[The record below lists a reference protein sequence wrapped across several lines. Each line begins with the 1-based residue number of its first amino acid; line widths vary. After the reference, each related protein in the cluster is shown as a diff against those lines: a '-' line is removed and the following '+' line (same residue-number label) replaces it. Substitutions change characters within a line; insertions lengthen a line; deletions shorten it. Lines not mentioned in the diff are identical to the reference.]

1 MRRAIVAGAGL
12 ALIVGAG
19 AVAAST
25 GALDRIAAPGAAS
38 PASSAS
44 PSASSQPEARTAKV
58 VQRAIETSADL
69 DGTLGYEAARGPVL
83 AGSPGTVTRL
93 PAEGQVI
100 KRGQVLYELDGT
112 VKPRLLYGDRPLWR
126 ELRPG
131 MSRGTDVRQLEAN
144 LRALG
149 YAPKGMKVDGTW
161 DAKTTTAVKRWQKA
175 TGRTQ
180 DGTLDGSD
188 LVFLPGAIRVQSHQA
203 EAGQAVGPGAPV
215 LQATSATR
223 VVTLALSA
231 SRQDLV
237 QPGQAVTVELP
248 DGSVVNGTV
257 REIGRVATAGQD
269 GSTTVPVTIDL
280 DRSARLPDLD
290 AAPVTVH
297 VVTERHDDVLAV
309 PVNALVALL
318 EGGYAVEKVDGSGP
332 HAYVRVETGL
342 FEDGFVE
349 VSGTGLTAGD
359 TVVVSR

>member
-1 MRRAIVAGAGL
+1 MRRALIAGAGL
-12 ALIVGAG
+12 ALVVGAG
-19 AVAAST
+19 AVAASS
-25 GALDRIAAPGAAS
+25 GALGGLAAAAGPSASGS
-38 PASSAS
+38 PTASSA
-44 PSASSQPEARTAKV
+44 PSDVRTAKV

-69 DGTLGYEAARGPVL
+69 DGTLGYEAARGDVL
-83 AGSPGTVTRL
+83 AGSPGVVTRL
-93 PAEGQVI
+93 PAVGDVI
-100 KRGQVLYELDGT
+100 KRGQVLYELDGK

-126 ELRPG
+126 ALRAG
-131 MSRGTDVRQLEAN
+131 MSNGADVRQLEAN
-144 LRALG
+144 LKALG
-149 YAPKGMKVDGTW
+149 DAPKGMKVDGHW

-188 LVFLPGAIRVQSHQA
+188 LAFLPGPIRVQAQRA
-203 EAGQAVGPGAPV
+203 EVGQAVGPGAPV
-215 LQATSATR
+215 LGATTATR

-237 QPGQAVTVELP
+237 QPGQAVSVELP
-248 DGSVVNGTV
+248 DGSMVDGTV
-257 REIGRVATAGQD
+257 RSIGRVATAAQD

-280 DRSARLPDLD
+280 DPTAKLPDLD

-318 EGGYAVEKVDGSGP
+318 EGGYAVEKVDASGA
-332 HAYVRVETGL
+332 HQYLRVETGL
-342 FEDGFVE
+342 FQDGFVE
-349 VSGTGLTAGD
+349 VSGTGLAAGD